1 MLRSLTQSL
10 LLVGAVS
17 LGLWGTRIASAEA
30 PLTWVEKEWDS
41 LSRLY
46 LHLHRHPELSMQ
58 EKETSARIASELKA
72 AGFEVAHP
80 VGKFGVVGVL
90 KNGDGPTVMVRCD
103 MDALPVTEQTEVEYA
118 SKAVA
123 TNTDG
128 TQTGVMHACGHD
140 MHMASVV
147 GAARYLAAHRDLWKG
162 TLMIIGQPAEEIGA
176 GAKAMLEDGLFTR
189 FPKPDVAVALH
200 VRPDL
205 PTGSVGICPGPAMAN
220 VDSVNI
226 IMRGPGGHGSAPNGT
241 MDPIVQAAELVVS
254 LQTIVS
260 REISPSEPA
269 VVTVGAI
276 HGGTKHNIIPNSC
289 ELKLTVRSYTDE
301 MRAHLLA
308 AIERKARAVAQGANA
323 PEPTIEFSEGTPA
336 LLNDVE
342 LSGRISKLLSETLGT
357 DKVVPIPPSMGGED
371 FSRYGR
377 EGIPICMFRLGTVT
391 QARLDRYAAAGI
403 PSPAL
408 HSSKYIPDFEEAL
421 PIGIQTLSVV
431 VIDLMKP

>member
-1 MLRSLTQSL
+1 MLRPLAQSL
-10 LLVGAVS
+10 VLIVAVS
-17 LGLWGTRIASAEA
+17 VTLLGTRIASAED
-30 PLTWVEKEWDS
+30 PLSWVEKEWDS

-46 LHLHRHPELSMQ
+46 LHLHRNPELSMQ
-58 EKETSARIASELKA
+58 EKETSARIASELRS
-72 AGFEVAHP
+72 AGFEVTHP
-80 VGKFGVVGVL
+80 VGKYGVVGVL
-90 KNGDGPTVMVRCD
+90 KNGDGPTVLVRCD
-103 MDALPVTEQTEVEYA
+103 MDGLPVTEQTEVEYA

-140 MHMASVV
+140 IHMTSVV
-147 GAARYLAAHRDLWKG
+147 GAARYLASHRNLWKG
-162 TLMIIGQPAEEIGA
+162 TLIVIGQPAEEIGA
-176 GAKAMLEDGLFTR
+176 GAKAMLEDGLLTR

-200 VRPDL
+200 VRPDI
-205 PTGSVGICPGPAMAN
+205 PTGSVGICAGPAMAN

-226 IMRGPGGHGSAPNGT
+226 TMHGRGGHGSAPKGT

-260 REISPSEPA
+260 REISPTEPA

-301 MRAHLLA
+301 MRKHLLD
-308 AIERKARAVAQGANA
+308 AIARKARAVAKGANA
-323 PEPTIEFSEGTPA
+323 PEPTIEVSEGTPA
-336 LLNDVE
+336 LYNDVE
-342 LSGRISKLLSETLGT
+342 LTARISKLLGQTLGE
-357 DKVVPIPPSMGGED
+357 DKVVTVPPSMGGED

-377 EGIPICMFRLGTVT
+377 EGIPICMYRLGTIT
-391 QARLDRYAAAGI
+391 QARLDRYKAAGV

-408 HSSKYIPDFEEAL
+408 HSSKYLPDFEEAL
-421 PIGIQTLSVV
+421 PVGIQTMSIIVM
-431 VIDLMKP
+431 DLMKP